1 MLDVNDF
8 ALIFVAFIT
17 CLVILTVGKNMWKRR
32 KLPPGPFP
40 LPILGNF
47 LQFQS
52 EGLIPYFLKMSEKY
66 GPVFTVYMGSRPTV
80 VLCGYQAVKE
90 ALVDHGDNFG
100 GRGNIPVF
108 ERLFNKSGLVLANGE
123 AWKQLKQFSLLTLRD
138 FGMGKKSLEEPIQ
151 REAQHLV
158 DHFRNSNEQPID
170 PTNIMICASSN
181 IIAAIIMGTRYD
193 YNDKKWMKILHDM
206 HEAFS
211 VACSFWG
218 QLYDLFPKI
227 MRILPGPHNGVFKM
241 LQELED
247 VIKERVKS
255 NSATLDRNCPRD
267 YIDCFLIR
275 MDQEKQNSKAPFNT
289 ENLVATV
296 FDMFLGGAE
305 STGITLIFG
314 FLILLK
320 YPEIQEKLHE
330 EVDQVIGRRREPM
343 IEDRNNMPYM
353 NATIHEIQRFS
364 NVLPL
369 GIIRSTTKEVNYRGY
384 HIPQGTDMLPILGTV
399 LRDPSQFE
407 TPEEINLKHFLD
419 ENGKFKKNN
428 GFLAFSAGKR
438 TCIGESLVRM
448 QLFIYFATI
457 LQKFKLKTTVD
468 PKDLDINPA
477 ECGIE
482 TLPPSFKI
490 SFIPRE

>member
-1 MLDVNDF
+1 MLDVKDF
-8 ALIFVAFIT
+8 ALTFVAFIT
-17 CLVILTVGKNMWKRR
+17 CLLILTVGKNMWKRR

-52 EGLIPYFLKMSEKY
+52 DGLSPYFLKMSEKY
-66 GPVFTVYMGSRPTV
+66 GSVFTVYMGSRPTV

-100 GRGNIPVF
+100 GRGNLPVF
-108 ERLFNKSGLVLANGE
+108 ERLFNKSGLALTNGE

-211 VACSFWG
+211 VLCSFWG
-218 QLYDLFPKI
+218 QLYDTFPNI
-227 MRILPGPHNGVFKM
+227 MRFLPGPHNGLFKL
-241 LQELED
+241 LQELQD
-247 VIKERVKS
+247 VVKERVKS
-255 NSATLDRNCPRD
+255 NSETLDRNCPRD

-275 MDQEKQNSKAPFNT
+275 ME
-289 ENLVATV
+289 
-296 FDMFLGGAE
+296 
-305 STGITLIFG
+305 
-314 FLILLK
+314 
-320 YPEIQEKLHE
+320 
-330 EVDQVIGRRREPM
+330 
-343 IEDRNNMPYM
+343 
-353 NATIHEIQRFS
+353 
-364 NVLPL
+364 
-369 GIIRSTTKEVNYRGY
+369 
-384 HIPQGTDMLPILGTV
+384 QGTDMLPILGTV

-407 TPEEINLKHFLD
+407 TPDEINLKHFLD

-438 TCIGESLVRM
+438 MCIGESLVRM
-448 QLFIYFATI
+448 QLFIFFATI

-468 PKDLDINPA
+468 PKDLDISPA
-477 ECGIE
+477 ECGFE

>member
-218 QLYDLFPKI
+218 
-227 MRILPGPHNGVFKM
+227 
-241 LQELED
+241 
-247 VIKERVKS
+247 
-255 NSATLDRNCPRD
+255 
-267 YIDCFLIR
+267 
-275 MDQEKQNSKAPFNT
+275 QEKQNSKAPFNT